1 MEKDA
6 SFEDAG
12 DRALRLGAES
22 PEDVSVIAALVQDAV
37 GKVANVHYAPRRR
50 RFSILLYRFRWE
62 DAERA
67 ERDNRV
73 YERVA
78 AALTIDDVERV
89 RAAGVDPSKRET
101 VLNLLTMEFEPGED
115 GAGAIRITCS
125 EDIVIQL
132 QVECVNMRLVDLT
145 RPWAAGGQPQHFD

>member
-1 MEKDA
+1 MGKDA
-6 SFEDAG
+6 GFEDAS

-22 PEDVSVIAALVQDAV
+22 AEDVKVIAALVQDAA

-67 ERDNRV
+67 KRDRRV

-78 AALTIDDVERV
+78 AALTIDDVVRV

-101 VLNLLTMEFEPGED
+101 VLNLLTMTFEPGSD
-115 GAGAIRITCS
+115 GAGVIKITCS
-125 EDIVIQL
+125 EDVMIQL
-132 QVECVNMRLVDLT
+132 DVECVNLRLVDLT